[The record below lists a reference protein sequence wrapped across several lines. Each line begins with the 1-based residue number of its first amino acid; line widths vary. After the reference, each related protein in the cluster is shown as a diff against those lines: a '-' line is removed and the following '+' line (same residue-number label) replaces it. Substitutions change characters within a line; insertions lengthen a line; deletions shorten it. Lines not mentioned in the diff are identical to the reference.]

1 MKKLLVL
8 ALCLMMAL
16 PAFAVA
22 ETPVTWTGTISVA
35 PYLFG
40 PWDEAKDIVVHPTE
54 ALMKE
59 RYGLDVT
66 FDVVFVENANYREII
81 NTRIAG
87 GTAPDVFIGGD
98 AVVLSQYY
106 DQGAIASWDVDFFKE
121 NAPATYEF
129 LNNGGYQGRLKDFVD
144 MFWKL
149 ACAEDGKMTTVP
161 YFDEQSAMPG
171 KTLMYREDWL
181 DALGVAHDKPEDLP
195 MTLDDFVAL
204 LYRFAN
210 EDPDGNGVKDT
221 FGCSESVVRAIFGA
235 YGSSYNSRLWL
246 EDGEGGLIAS
256 DVKPANKDALEL
268 LKKLY
273 DDGVLDPEFVT
284 GENNG
289 GYWAVNHAF
298 INGVIGASCH
308 ASIDHYRRPDVMG
321 DNGGPVAIEWYAIN
335 GADSD
340 FVYAPWPA
348 GPDGEYGLD
357 VGYPVSLGTGYAY
370 DARLNDD
377 PEKLAAIFKIMDIFG
392 TDDEIM
398 LLNCWGV
405 EGEDYAVNEDGSLT
419 NFLNTTDRNEKGIRV
434 LRGLFGPEKV
444 NSERGMFLDFYGDK
458 TIKNRLD
465 FFENPQCD
473 MYRKNIVTGLLPSAS
488 EYNSELDTLRNETFV
503 AIITGTQPL
512 DSYDEYVQE
521 WMDRGGDILTE
532 EANAWY
538 AENK

>member
-8 ALCLMMAL
+8 ALCLMLAI
-16 PAFAVA
+16 PAFSFADA
-22 ETPVTWTGTISVA
+22 EVPVTWSGTISVA
-35 PYLFG
+35 PYMFG
-40 PWDEAKDIVVHPTE
+40 PWDESKDVVVHPTE
-54 ALMKE
+54 QMIKE
-59 RYGLDVT
+59 RYGLDVK

-98 AVVLSQYY
+98 AAVMSQYY

-129 LNNGGYQGRLKDFVD
+129 LNNGGYQGRLADYVD
-144 MFWKL
+144 LFWKL
-149 ACAEDGKMTTVP
+149 ACAEDGKMTSVP
-161 YFDEQSAMPG
+161 YFDEQSAMPS
-171 KTLMYREDWL
+171 KTLMYRKDYL
-181 DALGVAHDKPEDLP
+181 DALGVTEDALP
-195 MTLDDFVAL
+195 TTLDDFVAL

-221 FGCSESVVRAIFGA
+221 YGCSESVVRAIFGA
-235 YGSSYNSRLWL
+235 YGSCYENQIWL
-246 EDGEGGLIAS
+246 DDGEGNLVCTDIKES
-256 DVKPANKDALEL
+256 NKDALAL
-268 LKKLY
+268 LIQLY
-273 DDGVLDPEFVT
+273 NDGVLDPEFVT

-298 INGVIGASCH
+298 INGTIGASCH
-308 ASIDHYRRPDVMG
+308 ASIDHYRRPEVMG

-335 GADSD
+335 GADAE

-348 GPDGEYGLD
+348 GPDGEYGLT
-357 VGYPVSLGTGYAY
+357 VGWPVSMGTGYAY

-377 PEKLAAIFKIMDIFG
+377 TEKLAAIFKIMDIFG

-398 LLNCWGV
+398 ILNCWGR
-405 EGEDYAVNEDGSLT
+405 EGTDYSVNDDGSFT
-419 NFLNTTDRNEKGIRV
+419 NFLNTTERNEIGIRS

-444 NSERGMFLDFYGDK
+444 NSERGMFLDFYGDR

-465 FFENPQCD
+465 FFDKPQCD
-473 MYRKNIVTGLLPSAS
+473 SYRKNVVTTLLPSQS
-488 EYNSELDTLRNETFV
+488 EYASELDTLHDETFT
-503 AIITGTQPL
+503 AIITGKQSL
-512 DSYDEYVQE
+512 DSYDDYVAE
-521 WMDRGGDILTE
+521 WLAMGGDILTQ
-532 EANAWY
+532 EANDWY